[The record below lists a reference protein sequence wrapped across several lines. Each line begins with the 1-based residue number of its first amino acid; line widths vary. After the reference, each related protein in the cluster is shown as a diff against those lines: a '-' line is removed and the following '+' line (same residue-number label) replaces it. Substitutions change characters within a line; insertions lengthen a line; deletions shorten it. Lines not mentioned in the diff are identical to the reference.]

1 MKKYVPVLVALIF
14 FAAGVLF
21 VLPGFQKRTDVY
33 LQDYF
38 VSGESSNMIVKTFPS
53 GSMGFIRDMEIEKVK
68 NEIHCSFYRAFGG
81 LNSSIGSENMFEI
94 KLDTFTEK
102 IYFDRGEKPDML
114 VLERDP
120 ATNVWTRA
128 AWKSE

>member
-1 MKKYVPVLVALIF
+1 MKKYMPVLVTLVL
-14 FAAGVLF
+14 FAAGILF

-38 VSGESSNMIVKTFPS
+38 VSGENPVIIVKTFPA
-53 GSMGFIRDMEIEKVK
+53 GSMGFIRDMELETIG
-68 NEIHCSFYRAFGG
+68 NEIHCSFYRTFGG
-81 LNSSIGSENMFEI
+81 LNSSIGAKNMFEI
-94 KLDTFTEK
+94 KLDASTEK
-102 IYFDRGEKPDML
+102 IYFDRGGKPDML

-128 AWKSE
+128 AWK